1 MRRGT
6 VESVELLRLNLMI
19 EPDLQSFVGFLMESA
34 GHFKGNAFR
43 TSLACLELN
52 QRLRAAG
59 ACRGKPFPISL
70 QLHERNLRACWA
82 DQELCIM
89 QTGEVERSSV
99 EQLRDHLHRSTAAAD
114 PEILMQRNAA
124 MERHLHETRA
134 RTEQELA
141 ELQVKLLSRQAE
153 LQVSI
158 RQAETDPLT
167 MLPNRRAFDERLNQA
182 FRYTMRQ
189 RNSPLSLVML
199 DLDYFKAI
207 NDENGH
213 LFGDAYLNR
222 MAHILRS
229 VIREDVDCAF
239 RFGGDEFAM
248 MIYADFS
255 TACEK
260 SKQVIQQMDGKVS
273 VGIATIDQYTRPDFT
288 LEDFIH
294 ASDTALYEA
303 KNRGRG
309 RAVVVGC
316 EQGDTRI
323 CGGGCAIKASCV

>member
-1 MRRGT
+1 MET
-6 VESVELLRLNLMI
+6 VELLRLNLAI
-19 EPDLQSFVGFLMESA
+19 EPDLQNFVGFLMESVKRL
-34 GHFKGNAFR
+34 KGNAFR
-43 TSLACLELN
+43 ASLASLVLI

-59 ACRGKPFPISL
+59 ACCGQPFPVIVQLQNHSLRILWDANEFVLL
-70 QLHERNLRACWA
+70 QLGA
-82 DQELCIM
+82 
-89 QTGEVERSSV
+89 VEKYIV
-99 EQLRDHLHRSTAAAD
+99 EQLRDYLRKSTEAID
-114 PEILMQRNAA
+114 PEILNQRNEA
-124 MERHLHETRA
+124 MVRHLHETRE
-134 RTEQELA
+134 RTERELA

-167 MLPNRRAFDERLNQA
+167 MLPNRRAFDEKLDQA

-189 RNSPLSLVML
+189 KTSPLSLVML
-199 DLDYFKAI
+199 DLDFFKSI
-207 NDENGH
+207 NDQHGH
-213 LFGDAYLNR
+213 LFGDAYLNK

-260 SKQVIQQMDGKVS
+260 ARQVILQMEGKVS
-273 VGIATIDQYTRPDFT
+273 VGIATIDPRTRNDFT

-294 ASDTALYEA
+294 KADTALYEA
-303 KNRGRG
+303 KHRGRG
-309 RAVVVGC
+309 RAVVIQC
-316 EQGDTRI
+316 SRGDTQN
-323 CGGGCAIKASCV
+323 CGAVCPVKETCA

>member
-1 MRRGT
+1 M
-6 VESVELLRLNLMI
+6 ESVELLRLNLAI
-19 EPDLQSFVGFLMESA
+19 EADLQNFVGFLMESVR
-34 GHFKGNAFR
+34 HLKGNAFR
-43 TSLACLELN
+43 ASLACLELN

-59 ACRGKPFPISL
+59 ACSGQAVSISMQL
-70 QLHERNLRACWA
+70 QDQHLRVQWAEHELVIAPA
-82 DQELCIM
+82 QVTEKTVI
-89 QTGEVERSSV
+89 
-99 EQLRDHLHRSTAAAD
+99 EQLRDYLRKSTEAID
-114 PEILMQRNAA
+114 PEILMQRHEA
-124 MERHLHETRA
+124 MVRHLQETRA

-189 RNSPLSLVML
+189 RTSPLTLVML
-199 DLDYFKAI
+199 DLDYFKNI
-207 NDENGH
+207 NDEHGH
-213 LFGDAYLNR
+213 LFGDAYLNK

-248 MIYADFS
+248 MIYADSS

-260 SKQVIQQMDGKVS
+260 AKQVLKQMEGKVS
-273 VGIATIDQYTRPDFT
+273 IGIATIDQHTPDDFT
-288 LEDFIH
+288 LEDLIH
-294 ASDTALYEA
+294 KADSALYEA
-303 KNRGRG
+303 KHRGRG
-309 RAVVVGC
+309 RAVVAECG
-316 EQGDTRI
+316 EEDTHI
-323 CGGGCAIKASCV
+323 CGSRCSLKGSCA